1 MIAALF
7 APIQDCDET
16 FNYWEPT
23 HYLSHGY
30 GLQTW
35 EYSPDYAIRSWLYV
49 ALHAVVGNVRRI
61 LPQSTKVSEFYFVRY
76 GLALICAICQTIMFQ
91 AVSIALNARIGLF
104 FLAITIISPG
114 NFHASA
120 AFLPSSFAMYMGML
134 GAASFMNWRGGLK
147 TWQGITWFAVAGILG
162 WPFAAALCVPYVL
175 EELIL
180 VVFSD
185 RDSLIEALIR
195 FVRGVIASLI
205 VLFFDFAVNLFFY
218 KKPVVVSWNI
228 VKYNIFSKTGG
239 PDLYGTEP
247 WTFYFKNLTL
257 NFNIWFILALSVL
270 PLFLLQKAFSAS
282 SQRLSSGLRTVI
294 FITPF
299 YMWLG
304 IFTAQPHK
312 EERFMYPA
320 YPFLALNAALS
331 LHIILSAIGNSN
343 PKTLIG
349 KIPGRLKLLAVGLVL
364 FLSLDIAIARIYG
377 IYSAYS
383 APLKVYS
390 PLWGD
395 EGGNTY
401 GAEEDNVCFGKEWYR
416 FPTSYFLPRNMH
428 AKFLRSDFRGL
439 LPGEFSEAQTGFG
452 FWSGTWLPTSGLND
466 RNEEDLGKY
475 VEPRMCSFLV
485 DTQYPARKAPLS
497 RREPDYIADKQHWEP
512 LKCVDFLDAA
522 NTHIL
527 ARTLWLPDIA
537 AIPEKYQRKWGRHCL
552 LQRKRGGRNAG
563 VWVDPGQMMMVFS
576 AFMFLDQSLTPF
588 LYRIYN
594 EHIPHPKSIMR
605 YVLTLLP
612 LPLWLITYRPSWLL
626 RDVVAGLA
634 VGLVMIPQSIVYA
647 RFANVTTAHGLYTS
661 FAGLLLY
668 FFLGSSKNIAV
679 SATAIGSLLMGHNI
693 HVIISKLGVG
703 MYTAEEVAHG
713 ITIFAGFICFVFG
726 ALKLSRLVGLVPPVA
741 VNAFTTA
748 TCIKVMMT
756 QLPVLL
762 GLRGVSTRGPP
773 YVTIIGIFRYISH
786 MRIDAAFGISTI
798 VVLVAFGRLCAIM
811 AKRQTTKKQFWD
823 CFASF
828 RLPITVGLSTIIS
841 YIINHSHDP
850 STSPFS
856 LVGYIEPGLQK
867 VQIPRWPE
875 IPAIIII
882 ISPEIIALG
891 AANMLTPFA
900 GGYLCT
906 SSFGASTILSMAGS
920 RSPLACAFAALT
932 IYLALTYAVRALSYI
947 PNASL
952 AGIIVHSMY
961 HAMPFEL
968 LIWILSVVIGLMYSL
983 EWSIYLATILM
994 SLLAFIRVGKTS
1006 CQTSN
1011 TIGERRSERMHA
1023 EIPFSPD
1030 GQIETP
1036 YPGVF
1041 VFLLEHSLF
1050 YFNESDYFGN
1060 LLRHI
1065 QSNVQCPVKLGIR
1078 KKRSQQWLESILD
1091 IPEKPDPESLPRIR
1105 SIILDFQRVGF
1116 LDSAAIEGLIK
1127 LRERVNQYTE
1137 PDKAEW
1143 YFANVHD
1150 RWTRWALKSVGFG
1163 SETYHRNLLDAVD
1176 LATKNARE
1184 KDLEL
1189 VV

>member
-1 MIAALF
+1 MAPKASKASKAPKALQPISAFYLFFSAGLIAALF
-7 APIQDCDET
+7 SPIQDCDET
-16 FNYWEPT
+16 FNYWEPA

-76 GLALICAICQTIMFQ
+76 CLAFVCAICQTIMFQ
-91 AVSIALNARIGLF
+91 AVSIALNARIGFF
-104 FLAITIISPG
+104 FLVITIISPG

-120 AFLPSSFAMYMGML
+120 AFLPSSFAMYAGML

-180 VVFSD
+180 AVFSD

-195 FVRGVIASLI
+195 LVRGVIASLI

-270 PLFLLQKAFSAS
+270 PLFLLQKASSSS
-282 SQRLSSGLRTVI
+282 SQRLTSGLRTVI

-299 YMWLG
+299 YMWLA

-331 LHIILSAIGNSN
+331 LHIILSAIGSSN

-466 RNEEDLGKY
+466 RNQEDLGKY

-485 DTQYPARKAPLS
+485 DTQYPGRNTPPS
-497 RREPDYIADKQHWEP
+497 HGEPDYIADKHHWEP

-522 NTHIL
+522 STHIL

-537 AIPEKYQRKWGRHCL
+537 AVPAKYQRKWGRHCL
-552 LQRKRGGRNAG
+552 LQRKGSDRNAG
-563 VWVDPGQMMMVFS
+563 VWVDPGQMMM
-576 AFMFLDQSLTPF
+576 
-588 LYRIYN
+588 
-594 EHIPHPKSIMR
+594 
-605 YVLTLLP
+605 
-612 LPLWLITYRPSWLL
+612 
-626 RDVVAGLA
+626 G
-634 VGLVMIPQSIVYA
+634 
-647 RFANVTTAHGLYTS
+647 
-661 FAGLLLY
+661 
-668 FFLGSSKNIAV
+668 
-679 SATAIGSLLMGHNI
+679 
-693 HVIISKLGVG
+693 
-703 MYTAEEVAHG
+703 
-713 ITIFAGFICFVFG
+713 
-726 ALKLSRLVGLVPPVA
+726 
-741 VNAFTTA
+741 
-748 TCIKVMMT
+748 
-756 QLPVLL
+756 
-762 GLRGVSTRGPP
+762 
-773 YVTIIGIFRYISH
+773 
-786 MRIDAAFGISTI
+786 
-798 VVLVAFGRLCAIM
+798 
-811 AKRQTTKKQFWD
+811 
-823 CFASF
+823 
-828 RLPITVGLSTIIS
+828 
-841 YIINHSHDP
+841 
-850 STSPFS
+850 
-856 LVGYIEPGLQK
+856 
-867 VQIPRWPE
+867 
-875 IPAIIII
+875 
-882 ISPEIIALG
+882 
-891 AANMLTPFA
+891 
-900 GGYLCT
+900 
-906 SSFGASTILSMAGS
+906 
-920 RSPLACAFAALT
+920 
-932 IYLALTYAVRALSYI
+932 
-947 PNASL
+947 
-952 AGIIVHSMY
+952 
-961 HAMPFEL
+961 
-968 LIWILSVVIGLMYSL
+968 
-983 EWSIYLATILM
+983 
-994 SLLAFIRVGKTS
+994 
-1006 CQTSN
+1006 
-1011 TIGERRSERMHA
+1011 
-1023 EIPFSPD
+1023 
-1030 GQIETP
+1030 
-1036 YPGVF
+1036 
-1041 VFLLEHSLF
+1041 
-1050 YFNESDYFGN
+1050 
-1060 LLRHI
+1060 
-1065 QSNVQCPVKLGIR
+1065 
-1078 KKRSQQWLESILD
+1078 
-1091 IPEKPDPESLPRIR
+1091 
-1105 SIILDFQRVGF
+1105 
-1116 LDSAAIEGLIK
+1116 
-1127 LRERVNQYTE
+1127 
-1137 PDKAEW
+1137 
-1143 YFANVHD
+1143 
-1150 RWTRWALKSVGFG
+1150 
-1163 SETYHRNLLDAVD
+1163 
-1176 LATKNARE
+1176 
-1184 KDLEL
+1184 
-1189 VV
+1189 